1 MTYIQI
7 WLSHV
12 LGRVDRYP
20 SASFGEVMAISK
32 FETL

>member
-7 WLSHV
+7 RLSHI
-12 LGRVDRYP
+12 LGRVDKTP

-32 FETL
+32 FETI